1 MRGRCD
7 SSFFEKINPYF
18 VCFLAAAMQQC
29 LKEWKEGEIV
39 TTEFKFESAGGKS
52 KIGRTRTAC

>member
-7 SSFFEKINPYF
+7 SFFFEKINPCF
-18 VCFLAAAMQQC
+18 VCFLAAAMQHC

-39 TTEFKFESAGGKS
+39 TTEFKFESAGSKS
-52 KIGRTRTAC
+52 KIAHMRTGS